1 MLDPVQG
8 PEHIPHPL
16 AIVTAG
22 DPSKPGERGGMAAAW
37 LSRVSWKP
45 PMVAVSIHP
54 SRHTLELVRRFGAF
68 AVNLVSRRL
77 EEATMRVFGELSGR
91 EADKFSVAG
100 ITPRPA
106 RRIVAPV
113 ISEAPVV
120 LECNL
125 VKTVEVGDHVLV
137 IGEVVEAYK
146 NSDEEPMVW
155 LRGETRRLLEERR

>member
-1 MLDPVQG
+1 M
-8 PEHIPHPL
+8 
-16 AIVTAG
+16 
-22 DPSKPGERGGMAAAW
+22 
-37 LSRVSWKP
+37 
-45 PMVAVSIHP
+45 
-54 SRHTLELVRRFGAF
+54 
-68 AVNLVSRRL
+68 
-77 EEATMRVFGELSGR
+77 
-91 EADKFSVAG
+91 
-100 ITPRPA
+100 
-106 RRIVAPV
+106 